1 MDRRKAVRLALPAL
15 MLAVGIAA
23 ACGGSG
29 AESGAIHLLR
39 IDGGIGP
46 ITERYVDRALD
57 EAEEAGARLVVIRLD
72 TPGGFSSST
81 RKIVQRINAAEAPV
95 AVYVSPSGGR
105 AASAGTFITMAAHV
119 AVMAPNT
126 NIGAASAVNAD
137 GSDIEGDLGRKVEND
152 SVSSIRGI
160 AELRGRNADWAE
172 RAVRRAV
179 SATQTEAVEL
189 NVVDFVAGDLDELL
203 ERIEGTTVELR
214 PATEVKPA
222 TAVTLEGL
230 PEAARVT
237 TNMSIWERILEVLAN
252 PTLATILISAG
263 TLGLIFELS
272 NPGLILPGVAGVI
285 GIIVGFLGLGALPVE
300 TAGLALIAAALI
312 FLALELFVPSGGIL
326 AGGGL
331 AALVIGAIIA
341 FRDTPDEFLPNR
353 VVVAVLGVVLVV
365 MFVSMAVG
373 LARMRKLRSVTGT
386 EALVGRMAVARTPLA
401 PDGLV
406 FIEGERWRAELE
418 DGGAAREGER
428 LLVVRASGLRLTV
441 RKEKEATP

>member
-1 MDRRKAVRLALPAL
+1 MNRRKAVRLALPAL

-81 RKIVQRINAAEAPV
+81 REIVQRINAADAPV

-126 NIGAASAVNAD
+126 SIGAASAVNAD

-152 SVSSIRGI
+152 SVSFIRGI

-179 SATQTEAVEL
+179 SATQTEAVDL
-189 NVVDFVAGDLDELL
+189 NVIDFVANDLDGLL
-203 ERIEGTTVELR
+203 ERIEGSTVELR
-214 PATEVKPA
+214 PG

-230 PEAARVT
+230 PDAARVT

-285 GIIVGFLGLGALPVE
+285 AIIVGFLGLGALPVE

>member
-1 MDRRKAVRLALPAL
+1 MNRLKAVRLALPAL

-81 RKIVQRINAAEAPV
+81 REIVQRINAADAPV
-95 AVYVSPSGGR
+95 AVYVSPWGAR

-126 NIGAASAVNAD
+126 SIGAASAVNAD

-152 SVSSIRGI
+152 SVSFIRGI

-189 NVVDFVAGDLDELL
+189 NVVDFVADDLDGLL
-203 ERIEGTTVELR
+203 ERIEGSTVELR
-214 PATEVKPA
+214 PG

-285 GIIVGFLGLGALPVE
+285 AIIVGFLGLGALPVE

-386 EALVGRMAVARTPLA
+386 EALVGRMAIARTPLA

>member
-23 ACGGSG
+23 ACGGAG

-81 RKIVQRINAAEAPV
+81 REIVQRINTANAPV
-95 AVYVSPSGGR
+95 AVYVSPSGAR

-119 AVMAPNT
+119 AVMAPGT

-152 SVSSIRGI
+152 SVSFIRTT

-179 SATQTEAVEL
+179 SATETAAVEM
-189 NVVDFVAGDLDELL
+189 NVVDFVANDLDGLL
-203 ERIEGTTVELR
+203 ERIEGSTVELR
-214 PATEVKPA
+214 PG

-230 PEAARVT
+230 PDAARVT

-285 GIIVGFLGLGALPVE
+285 AIIVGFLGLGALPVE
-300 TAGLALIAAALI
+300 TAGLALIAAALV
-312 FLALELFVPSGGIL
+312 FFALELFVPSGGIL

-418 DGGAAREGER
+418 GGGAAREGER

-441 RKEKEATP
+441 RKEKEANP

>member
-1 MDRRKAVRLALPAL
+1 MDWRKAVRLALPAL
-15 MLAVGIAA
+15 MLAVGLAA
-23 ACGGSG
+23 ACGGAG
-29 AESGAIHLLR
+29 AEAGAIHLLR

-81 RKIVQRINAAEAPV
+81 REIVQRINAADAPV
-95 AVYVSPSGGR
+95 AVYVSPWGAR

-126 NIGAASAVNAD
+126 SIGAASAVNAD

-152 SVSSIRGI
+152 SVSFIRGI

-172 RAVRRAV
+172 RAVRRAI
-179 SATQTEAVEL
+179 SATQTEAAEL
-189 NVVDFVAGDLDELL
+189 NVVDFVADDLDGLL

-214 PATEVKPA
+214 PG

-272 NPGLILPGVAGVI
+272 NPGLVLPGVTGVI
-285 GIIVGFLGLGALPVE
+285 AIIVGFLGLGALPVE
-300 TAGLALIAAALI
+300 TAGLALIAAALV
-312 FLALELFVPSGGIL
+312 FFALELFVPSGGIL

-418 DGGAAREGER
+418 DGGAARVGER

>member
-23 ACGGSG
+23 ACGGAG
-29 AESGAIHLLR
+29 AEAGAIHLLR

-81 RKIVQRINAAEAPV
+81 REIVQRINAANAPV
-95 AVYVSPSGGR
+95 AVYVSPSGAR

-119 AVMAPNT
+119 AVMAPGT

-152 SVSSIRGI
+152 SVSFIRTT

-179 SATQTEAVEL
+179 SATETAAVEM
-189 NVVDFVAGDLDELL
+189 NVVDFVAGDLDGLL
-203 ERIEGTTVELR
+203 ERIEGSTVELR
-214 PATEVKPA
+214 PGTE
-222 TAVTLEGL
+222 VTLEGL
-230 PEAARVT
+230 PDAARVT

-285 GIIVGFLGLGALPVE
+285 AIIVGFLGLGALPVE
-300 TAGLALIAAALI
+300 TAGLALIAAALV
-312 FLALELFVPSGGIL
+312 FFALELFVPSGGIL

-406 FIEGERWRAELE
+406 FIEGERWWAELE
-418 DGGAAREGER
+418 GGGAAREGER

-441 RKEKEATP
+441 RKEKEANP

>member
-1 MDRRKAVRLALPAL
+1 MNRRKAVRLALPAL

-81 RKIVQRINAAEAPV
+81 REIVQRINAADAPV
-95 AVYVSPSGGR
+95 AVYVSPWGAR

-126 NIGAASAVNAD
+126 SIGAASAVNAD

-152 SVSSIRGI
+152 SVSFIRGI

-179 SATQTEAVEL
+179 SATQTEAVDL
-189 NVVDFVAGDLDELL
+189 NVVDFVANDLDGLL
-203 ERIEGTTVELR
+203 ERIEGSTVELR
-214 PATEVKPA
+214 PG

-285 GIIVGFLGLGALPVE
+285 AIIVGFLGLGALPVE